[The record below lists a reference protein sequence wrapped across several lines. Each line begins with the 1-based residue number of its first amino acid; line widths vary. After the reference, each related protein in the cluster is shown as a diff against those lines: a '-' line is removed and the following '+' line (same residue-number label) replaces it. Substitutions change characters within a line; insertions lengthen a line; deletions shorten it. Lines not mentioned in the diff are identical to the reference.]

1 MVLTLVT
8 ARSTRDSPR
17 ATIRS
22 HDTRR
27 VTQGLTGG
35 GKYMKGETGGEG
47 NLLGG
52 LPACPGLR
60 ANPLASSKPAEAP
73 LEAR

>member
-1 MVLTLVT
+1 
-8 ARSTRDSPR
+8 
-17 ATIRS
+17 
-22 HDTRR
+22 
-27 VTQGLTGG
+27 
-35 GKYMKGETGGEG
+35 MKGETGGEG